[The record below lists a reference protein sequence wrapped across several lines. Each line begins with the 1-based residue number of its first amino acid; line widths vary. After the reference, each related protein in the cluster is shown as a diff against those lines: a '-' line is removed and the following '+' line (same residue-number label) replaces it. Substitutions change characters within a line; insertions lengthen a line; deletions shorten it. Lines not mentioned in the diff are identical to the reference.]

1 MYRVF
6 TNSGAGLPGL
16 ALGALLLLFCVS
28 SASAQWVASG
38 LGDTRVNRF
47 CHASD
52 GSLLAA
58 SKTGIFRSTDDG
70 ESWVATDVTEP
81 THSIVVGPDGDLLIL
96 TDTRLATSSDDGA
109 TWTTLTPPDQIDFIW
124 YVHIAPDGTFLAIN
138 TPVVYYSQDKGQTW
152 ANGNTGLPSV
162 PDVNAIVSTADGGL
176 LCGTGGVSGGGIFRS
191 TNGASWTSVF
201 WAGAN
206 SDAMALGA
214 ADGLLLAAVSGM
226 GIARSLDNGA
236 NWYSVNIDA
245 TVASDFL
252 IDGNNAYLISGKK
265 VYRSTDNAANWQLW
279 NEGLDDYSRDIFK
292 TNDGTI
298 LLGTNNGVLRRPGG
312 SVTDVDE
319 DVDVN
324 LPTMQL
330 YPNPAAAQATLT
342 VDNPGDGGLEIEFI
356 DAVGTLVRRM
366 RIDAAQASS
375 NQTLDLEGL
384 PAGAYFVKVRT
395 ADHAVLQKLI
405 VLP

>member
-6 TNSGAGLPGL
+6 TCSGAGLSGM

-52 GSLLAA
+52 GSILAA

-96 TDTRLATSSDDGA
+96 TDTRLATSNDDGA

-206 SDAMALGA
+206 SDAQALGA
-214 ADGLLLAAVSGM
+214 SDGLLLAAVTGM
-226 GIARSLDNGA
+226 GIARSLDDGA

-252 IDGNNAYLISGKK
+252 IDGSTAYLISGKK

-292 TNDGTI
+292 TNNGTI

-312 SVTDVDE
+312 SVTDVADGG
-319 DVDVN
+319 DLN
-324 LPTMQL
+324 MPTVQL
-330 YPNPAAAQATLT
+330 YPNPARTQTTMNIDKAGAGRIN
-342 VDNPGDGGLEIEFI
+342 VEFI
-356 DAVGTLVRRM
+356 NEAGNVARRLQLAPSQ
-366 RIDAAQASS
+366 AAANLS
-375 NQTLDLEGL
+375 LDLEGL

-395 ADHAVLQKLI
+395 ADHAILQKLI